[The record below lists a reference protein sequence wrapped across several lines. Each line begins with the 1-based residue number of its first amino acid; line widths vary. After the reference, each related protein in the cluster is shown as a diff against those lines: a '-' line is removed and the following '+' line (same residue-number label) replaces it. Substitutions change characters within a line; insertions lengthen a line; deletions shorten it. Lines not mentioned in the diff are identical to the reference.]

1 LFYAQIFP
9 ENSNNSSNM
18 TADTPRLEQ
27 DLLFDKANDLFYQ
40 RKFKEAYDL
49 FLQSYELGNKDASLN
64 LASMLTGFFPG
75 VDRDF
80 KKSMSYYRI
89 AMQGNTLKTV
99 FEDALVHSS
108 WGHNPVMNEFG
119 FKLLDELVPYLK
131 PQYLN
136 MIFMA
141 SLSLMNGDETFP
153 KSAERAYRLMQ
164 FAGDHGDLCAC
175 FMAGIMVLNGNGC
188 AKEPQKAL
196 EIIHKAADYGYE
208 MAQNFLK
215 AHEEKIKSGNDT
227 GFGFTA
233 FTIRITPAKDEE
245 NSKDSEETNSPKS

>member
-1 LFYAQIFP
+1 MT
-9 ENSNNSSNM
+9 ENN
-18 TADTPRLEQ
+18 PRSEQ
-27 DLLFDKANDLFYQ
+27 DILFDKANELFYQ
-40 RKFKEAYDL
+40 RKFKKAYDL
-49 FLQSYELGNKDASLN
+49 FLKSYELGNQDSSLN

-80 KKSMSYYRI
+80 KKSMDYYHV
-89 AMQGNTLKTV
+89 AMKGSNTLKTV

-141 SLSLMNGDETFP
+141 ALTLMNGDETFP
-153 KSAERAYRLMQ
+153 KSLERSYKLMQ

-175 FMAGIMVLNGNGC
+175 FMAGLMVLNGNGC
-188 AKEPQKAL
+188 KKDPQKAL

-208 MAQNFLK
+208 MAQDFLK
-215 AHEEKIKSGNDT
+215 ANEEDIRNGKDT

-233 FTIRITPAKDEE
+233 FSMTVTPANEE
-245 NSKDSEETNSPKS
+245 QNGKETGEPNSPKS

>member
-1 LFYAQIFP
+1 MT
-9 ENSNNSSNM
+9 ENN
-18 TADTPRLEQ
+18 PRSEQ
-27 DLLFDKANDLFYQ
+27 DVLFDKANELFYQ

-49 FLQSYELGNKDASLN
+49 FLKSYELGNQDASLN

-80 KKSMSYYRI
+80 KKSMDYYHV
-89 AMQGNTLKTV
+89 AMKGSNTLKTV

-141 SLSLMNGDETFP
+141 ALTLMNGDETFP
-153 KSAERAYRLMQ
+153 KNLERSYKLSNLPVTMEI
-164 FAGDHGDLCAC
+164 FAPVSWPVSWC
-175 FMAGIMVLNGNGC
+175 
-188 AKEPQKAL
+188 
-196 EIIHKAADYGYE
+196 
-208 MAQNFLK
+208 
-215 AHEEKIKSGNDT
+215 
-227 GFGFTA
+227 
-233 FTIRITPAKDEE
+233 
-245 NSKDSEETNSPKS
+245 